1 MSSRSYSGS
10 ETSNNSNRDKELDER
25 IKQWQ
30 NWKPPN
36 ISNKEIYKY
45 NPFNPFNFTERIQ
58 TIEQT
63 IKITKTQQNI
73 QLLDEKTIKKLAK
86 NFKYIHFALVQV
98 TIKPL
103 TRQRLNTSILACL
116 RDARHLNFDDSL
128 IGAIETSLCN
138 GPVYFDGY
146 PDLTISLTDK
156 NILETLKIN
165 IKLHGYNML
174 PGSEIIAI
182 IHHVH
187 YKATNSI
194 CPKSLVN
201 LSKGETTMMKCV
213 TNDSNILIPQ
223 KIKWSDINIP
233 EDWSIQSDTIAPN
246 QENIENT
253 SLHSITQNE
262 EGLVK
267 IRFDKIVNTHPTTKG
282 LKENFNNLNIC
293 EEKYGFQPH
302 RASTSSR

>member
-10 ETSNNSNRDKELDER
+10 KTSNNSNRDKELDER

-30 NWKPPN
+30 NWKPPK

-63 IKITKTQQNI
+63 IKVTKTQQNI
-73 QLLDEKTIKKLAK
+73 QLLDEKTIKELAK
-86 NFKYIHFALVQV
+86 NFKYIHFGLVQV

-103 TRQRLNTSILACL
+103 TRQGLNTSILVCL

-138 GPVYFDGY
+138 GHVYFDGY
-146 PDLTISLTDK
+146 PDLTISLTDLT
-156 NILETLKIN
+156 I
-165 IKLHGYNML
+165 
-174 PGSEIIAI
+174 
-182 IHHVH
+182 
-187 YKATNSI
+187 
-194 CPKSLVN
+194 SLVN
-201 LSKGETTMMKCV
+201 LLKSEITMMKCV

-223 KIKWSDINIP
+223 KIKWSDIK
-233 EDWSIQSDTIAPN
+233 DWSIQSDTIAPN
-246 QENIENT
+246 QENIENA

-267 IRFDKIVNTHPTTKG
+267 NRTFFFSNTIFQKLRGYNLEEIIKTIQKIRCKN
-282 LKENFNNLNIC
+282 LFNNFTLIQDFLRHIILNPTQFPYI
-293 EEKYGFQPH
+293 
-302 RASTSSR
+302 STGQFSHYLPRVA

>member
-1 MSSRSYSGS
+1 
-10 ETSNNSNRDKELDER
+10 NL
-25 IKQWQ
+25 
-30 NWKPPN
+30 KPPK
-36 ISNKEIYKY
+36 ISNKEIYKN

-103 TRQRLNTSILACL
+103 TRQGLNTSILACL
-116 RDARHLNFDDSL
+116 RDARHLNFDNSL

-138 GPVYFDGY
+138 GPVYLNGY
-146 PDLTISLTDK
+146 QDLTISLTDK

-182 IHHVH
+182 IHHVY

-201 LSKGETTMMKCV
+201 L
-213 TNDSNILIPQ
+213 
-223 KIKWSDINIP
+223 
-233 EDWSIQSDTIAPN
+233 
-246 QENIENT
+246 
-253 SLHSITQNE
+253 
-262 EGLVK
+262 
-267 IRFDKIVNTHPTTKG
+267 
-282 LKENFNNLNIC
+282 
-293 EEKYGFQPH
+293 
-302 RASTSSR
+302 